1 MRKYLKILREKH
13 NLTQQNVA
21 DKLNVT
27 RQYYNLIEKG
37 ERKQNI
43 DLSLIVELSK
53 IFNVPIDEIIREENK
68 LLS

>member
-1 MRKYLKILREKH
+1 LKILREKH